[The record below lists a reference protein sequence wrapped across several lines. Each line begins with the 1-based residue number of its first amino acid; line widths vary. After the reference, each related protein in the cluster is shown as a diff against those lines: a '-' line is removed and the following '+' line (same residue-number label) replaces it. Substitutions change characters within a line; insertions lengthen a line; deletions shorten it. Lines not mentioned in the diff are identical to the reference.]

1 VVPSGAFHNSKTN
14 AVPPL
19 FDPQMLPAP
28 RGKLL
33 IRGIELAVLK
43 EETYEDERLW
53 LRTPVSVPAIRQ

>member
-1 VVPSGAFHNSKTN
+1 M
-14 AVPPL
+14 PPL